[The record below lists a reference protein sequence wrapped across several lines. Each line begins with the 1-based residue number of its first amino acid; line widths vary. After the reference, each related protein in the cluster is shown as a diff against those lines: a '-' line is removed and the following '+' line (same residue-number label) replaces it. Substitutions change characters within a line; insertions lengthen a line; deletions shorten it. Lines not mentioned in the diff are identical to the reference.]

1 MNRAVAVRR
10 DSVGLLAAIGWMLFA
25 SPASALEAF
34 DGRLQAHGFVEIQT
48 RALSN
53 ALREDIYLSQWYNVL
68 NVEFEADIAPD
79 GFGPFDL
86 ISAFV
91 RVEGR
96 YDCVYSRGC
105 GTGAINFF
113 GNDASGLP
121 ERLRNGLSKD
131 FAGTINLHREE
142 LLIKGKGPA
151 SVEEIFE
158 GLFEAK
164 GADPADANLLADPR
178 TPQDDGFV
186 TQDPPLDDPARY
198 ALDSVL
204 DFKFAAKAIPVVGS
218 TTGNASSEVLHSP
231 FT

>member
-1 MNRAVAVRR
+1 MSRTDAERWGV
-10 DSVGLLAAIGWMLFA
+10 VGLVAAIGWTLIA

-96 YDCVYSRGC
+96 YM
-105 GTGAINFF
+105 AF
-113 GNDASGLP
+113 L
-121 ERLRNGLSKD
+121 
-131 FAGTINLHREE
+131 
-142 LLIKGKGPA
+142 
-151 SVEEIFE
+151 
-158 GLFEAK
+158 
-164 GADPADANLLADPR
+164 
-178 TPQDDGFV
+178 
-186 TQDPPLDDPARY
+186 
-198 ALDSVL
+198 
-204 DFKFAAKAIPVVGS
+204 
-218 TTGNASSEVLHSP
+218 
-231 FT
+231 